1 MVATLRILFVVF
13 AVSCAGLWGRAE
25 RVCAEPQGA
34 PTGARPAGFRV
45 EGIEQ
50 KRNELIAWLQVQV
63 VADTQPGET
72 WDVLQKMQEYPEFLD
87 LFSRVTPV
95 ERTEKMTRYRMS
107 ISPPWP
113 IRNFESV
120 IWVTKLPEQRMML
133 WRSDKDD
140 LEGSHGKVAVE
151 EVPGGSRVTYEIL
164 SPAKKA
170 FPPWVVRIGLYLV
183 LPGVAQDFY
192 ERIKPKE

>member
-1 MVATLRILFVVF
+1 MGATLRILLLLF
-13 AVSCAGLWGRAE
+13 AVSCAALSGRAE
-25 RVCAEPQGA
+25 RVWAEPQRDPKGE
-34 PTGARPAGFRV
+34 PPGRFRV

-50 KRNELIAWLQVQV
+50 KRTELIAWLRVQV
-63 VADTQPGET
+63 VADTQPAET
-72 WDVLQKMQEYPEFLD
+72 WDVLQKLQEYPEFLD

-95 ERTEKMTRYRMS
+95 ERTETMTRYRMS
-107 ISPPWP
+107 VSPPWP
-113 IRNFESV
+113 IRNFDSL
-120 IWVTKLPEQRMML
+120 IWVTKFPEQRMML

-151 EVPGGSRVTYEIL
+151 EIPGGSRVIYEIL

-192 ERIKPKE
+192 ERIKPKK